1 MTDGRTD
8 RRVGGRAGVLA
19 MARRA
24 GRWAPRSMFIL
35 AVVLTTHPPTRLS
48 AQSEPRLVAA
58 VKLAQDGQGDSARAS
73 LRRMLDA
80 TPTGDSLYPQI
91 LYTLGMVA
99 DNTDDRQRLFQRVV
113 IEYSTSNWADESL
126 FRLAQVAYASSDWP
140 AATRYLDRIRAD
152 FPGSPLLGYAAL
164 YGARAQFQSGDVT
177 AACGWITEG
186 LARASEA
193 ELRQALETERARC
206 TPSAVAAAQSA
217 PAQRPAADHTRAPAP
232 AAAPQSSIGAPG
244 AAYRVQVAAVG
255 SRAAADEIV
264 GKLRDMNVDGL
275 VVRDGS
281 LYKVRAGAYRTRD
294 EASRAVEALRARF
307 GGQPFIVAAN

>member
-1 MTDGRTD
+1 MILF
-8 RRVGGRAGVLA
+8 AVL
-19 MARRA
+19 
-24 GRWAPRSMFIL
+24 
-35 AVVLTTHPPTRLS
+35 LTAHPPTRLS
-48 AQSEPRLVAA
+48 AQSEPRLIAA
-58 VKLAQDGQGDSARAS
+58 VKLAQDGQGDSARTN
-73 LRRMLDA
+73 LRRMLEA

-113 IEYSTSNWADESL
+113 VEYSTSDWADESL

-164 YGARAQFQSGDVT
+164 YGARAQFQSGDAA
-177 AACGWITEG
+177 AACRWITEG
-186 LARASEA
+186 LERASEA
-193 ELRQALETERARC
+193 ELRQALEAERERC
-206 TPSAVAAAQSA
+206 TGSAVAAAQSRPA
-217 PAQRPAADHTRAPAP
+217 PPQAADHTRAPAP
-232 AAAPQSSIGAPG
+232 AAAPQSTIGAPT

-255 SRAAADEIV
+255 SRAAADDIV
-264 GKLRDMNVDGL
+264 GKLRDMNVEGL